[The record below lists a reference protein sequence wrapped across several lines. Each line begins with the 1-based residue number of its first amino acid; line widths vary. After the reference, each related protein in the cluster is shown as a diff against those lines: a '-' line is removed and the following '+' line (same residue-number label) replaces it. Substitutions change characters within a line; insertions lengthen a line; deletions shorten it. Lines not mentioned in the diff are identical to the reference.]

1 MQLSDHENRRID
13 IRKQMQKIEDELFL
27 LFAGSGEVDIEA
39 RLLIGSLR
47 CKRTRLASQ
56 LLLNELR

>member
-27 LFAGSGEVDIEA
+27 LFAGSGEVALQTHPPGKPTAAERA
-39 RLLIGSLR
+39 SLDTSNR
-47 CKRTRLASQ
+47 SLGIR
-56 LLLNELR
+56 